1 MNPRESLPDINRLSI
16 VAAVIMLAFSLTQIV
31 SFPTQIYSFSV
42 FGIRLD
48 FSLDIQ
54 TIMIIL
60 TAFLAAAGMDWLIL
74 SHPDHDRYQSR
85 WEYMRH
91 WILPVLTTFA
101 IGVTLNAFAGGMQ
114 WLVMF
119 GLGSIL
125 LMAVLISEYNVINTE
140 DVRHPLATIALTG
153 LSFAL
158 YLLLAIAV
166 RSANLR
172 LYILLPILAF
182 GAMMVISKT
191 LYLRIGKWHT
201 LWALVISLI
210 VSEIAI
216 GFHYLPLS
224 PTQFGVLLMGSAYA
238 LTSVLTAII
247 EVRRGWAFWSEPVS
261 MFVVMILFSVLW
273 G

>member
-16 VAAVIMLAFSLTQIV
+16 VAAVIMLAFALTQLI
-31 SFPTQIYSFSV
+31 SFPTQIYSLTV

-48 FSLDIQ
+48 FSLNIQ
-54 TIMIIL
+54 TIVIL
-60 TAFLAAAGMDWLIL
+60 LTGFLAAAGMDWLIL
-74 SHPDHDRYQSR
+74 SHPDNERYQSR
-85 WEYMRH
+85 WEYVRH
-91 WILPVLTTFA
+91 WILPVLTTSA
-101 IGVTLNAFAGGMQ
+101 IGVTLSAFPGGIE

-119 GLGSIL
+119 VLGSFL
-125 LMAVLISEYNVINTE
+125 LIAVLISEYNVINTE
-140 DVRHPLATIALTG
+140 DERHPLATIALTG
-153 LSFAL
+153 LSYAL

-172 LYILLPILAF
+172 LYILLPILAV
-182 GAMMVISKT
+182 GGMMVISRT
-191 LYLRIGKWHT
+191 LYMRLGTWQT

-210 VSEIAI
+210 VSEISI

-238 LTSVLTAII
+238 LTSIVTAIT
-247 EVRRGWAFWSEPVS
+247 EARRGWAFWSEPLG
-261 MFVVMILFSVLW
+261 MFIVMILFSVLW